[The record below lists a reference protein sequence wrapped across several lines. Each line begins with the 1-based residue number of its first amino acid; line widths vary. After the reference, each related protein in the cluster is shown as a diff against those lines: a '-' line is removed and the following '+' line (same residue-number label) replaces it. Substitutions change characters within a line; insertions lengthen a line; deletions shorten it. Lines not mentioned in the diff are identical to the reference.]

1 MSININ
7 PYYVKGIRALHDD
20 VIVSDMEFSERIT
33 SSGIV
38 LRNDDM
44 KSHGIR
50 PRWAR
55 VFKVGPEQKHIKVGQ
70 YVLVSHGR
78 WTRGIK
84 IETDNGNYTI
94 RKVDIKDILATSDEP
109 VNDETMSDKGI

>member
-1 MSININ
+1 MSLNIK
-7 PYYVKGIRALHDD
+7 PYNVKDIRAIHDN
-20 VIVSDMEFSERIT
+20 VIVTDMIFDERIT
-33 SSGIV
+33 SGGIV

-50 PRWAR
+50 PRWAQ
-55 VFKVGPEQKHIKVGQ
+55 VFKIGPEQKEIKVGQ
-70 YVLVSHGR
+70 YVLIAHGR

-94 RKVDIKDILATSDEP
+94 RKVDNNDILCVSDDPVFDETLSDKDI
-109 VNDETMSDKGI
+109 